1 MHPPL
6 PVPDEV
12 SAPFWA
18 GARRRELVIQRCRGC
33 RRYAFPPRSA
43 CEECGAAE
51 LGYERVSGRG
61 RVYSYSLTVSGARH
75 PYFAAAAPYL
85 VGFVELAEQAEL
97 VMLTNFPGATA
108 ATITIG
114 APVVVVYQPLADGV
128 VIPQFRLSDDAR

>member
-18 GARRRELVIQRCRGC
+18 GVRRRELLIQRCRGC
-33 RRYAFPPRSA
+33 RRYAFPPRRD

-97 VMLTNFPGATA
+97 VLLTNFPGATA

-114 APVVVVYQPLADGV
+114 APDVVVYQTPADGV
-128 VIPQFRLSDDAR
+128 VIPQFRLLEDGR